1 MRGLEFRAALR
12 VAVLVHRRI
21 GWGRVGRKIVRSFAH
36 IFACAVKPA
45 EPASLHRR
53 EQLDRPLPRLLRRQ
67 VRGVLT
73 ACGGKKDLQTRRP
86 NSAHAHTLALA
97 TQSRRPKLKHASS
110 PPRHRRGNQ
119 QRSVPAPTTTLKRA
133 TPTRS
138 SAKLIPEASPHSL
151 NLTLASTLTTNP
163 PGTRATTRVCALLHV
178 HPNHPFDHRRVRDH
192 RAEDEL

>member
-1 MRGLEFRAALR
+1 MKETQQGKKER
-12 VAVLVHRRI
+12 
-21 GWGRVGRKIVRSFAH
+21 
-36 IFACAVKPA
+36 
-45 EPASLHRR
+45 
-53 EQLDRPLPRLLRRQ
+53 
-67 VRGVLT
+67 
-73 ACGGKKDLQTRRP
+73 KKDLQTRRP

-151 NLTLASTLTTNP
+151 NLTLASSLTTNP
-163 PGTRATTRVCALLHV
+163 PRTRATTRVCALLHV